1 MIQAESD
8 LQKRDEYMQRLMDL
22 PYQVSVTPPFS
33 IPILF
38 IHGIN
43 STEKKIDP

>member
-22 PYQVSVTPPFS
+22 PNQVSLPPFPLS
-33 IPILF
+33 IPIL
-38 IHGIN
+38 
-43 STEKKIDP
+43 